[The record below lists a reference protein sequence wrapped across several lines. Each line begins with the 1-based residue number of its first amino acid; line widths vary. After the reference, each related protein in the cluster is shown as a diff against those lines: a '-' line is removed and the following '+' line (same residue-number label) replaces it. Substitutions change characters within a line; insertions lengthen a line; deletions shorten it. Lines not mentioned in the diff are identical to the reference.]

1 MFSSI
6 LTPSIIELG
15 PALQIMYQSPTLRQ
29 SLFIIIFDCQLF
41 GLILC
46 WMCFLTQN
54 WNATPAIIKYLVLE
68 VDGTLYHWN
77 WCCHWWR
84 CWWWR
89 WWMMRLRVG
98 SGLWGRRGSEVGD
111 RLAAIVSS
119 TIHNWHKTF
128 VPGKYQNLL
137 SWFTWNRT
145 WFPKNLGPN
154 CEIDKNYSLII
165 PPFFMDFRVPLQF
178 ECSSNFSSAMMW
190 HLPRVPVQ
198 RCLRSSPCLP
208 CLLACLPKTRVGS
221 GLGWEAPWADMWYT
235 IQLCIYLCLY
245 PTICLFV
252 CLSVCVLRLAGAG

>member
-208 CLLACLPKTRVGS
+208 CLPKTRVGS

-235 IQLCIYLCLY
+235 IQLCTYLCLY